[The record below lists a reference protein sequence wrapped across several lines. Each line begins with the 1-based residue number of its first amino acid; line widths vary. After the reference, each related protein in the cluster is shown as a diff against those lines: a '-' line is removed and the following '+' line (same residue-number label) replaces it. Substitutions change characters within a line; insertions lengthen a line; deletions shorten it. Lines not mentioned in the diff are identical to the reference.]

1 VERDL
6 DLERSYFLLEYFQR
20 LSLDRDLVRDLDFDL
35 NKCILNN
42 KLNKLIKSN
51 GLGSKTHD
59 QIF

>member
-1 VERDL
+1 MERDL